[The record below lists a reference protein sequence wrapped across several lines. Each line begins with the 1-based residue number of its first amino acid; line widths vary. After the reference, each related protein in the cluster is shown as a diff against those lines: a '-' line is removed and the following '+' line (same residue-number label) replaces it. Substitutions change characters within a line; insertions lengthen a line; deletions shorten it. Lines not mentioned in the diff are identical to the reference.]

1 MNIHLEKRNEKLAET
16 VINGLKSRNMTG
28 YYAKD
33 KEEALS
39 TALSLIPKGSS
50 IAMGGCMSAGEIGL
64 VATLQEGDYHFIDR
78 TKMELRWNRG
88 RRFLQLMM
96 PTFSFPVPML

>member
-16 VINGLKSRNMTG
+16 VIKGLKSRNMTG

-50 IAMGGCMSAGEIGL
+50 IAMGGCMSAGEI
-64 VATLQEGDYHFIDR
+64 
-78 TKMELRWNRG
+78 
-88 RRFLQLMM
+88 
-96 PTFSFPVPML
+96 